1 MEKVERLNEAFKY
14 LRSIGKIHTQIDL
27 SNAMNANR
35 VTISNA
41 LKDKGGYLNDDFLSR
56 FSKSFDGIFNESWL
70 LTGEGEMLNYVD
82 QERKEKEIDIS
93 PSDIREGVYSG
104 ALVYNLDGT
113 CGTAERD
120 MIFTNDNVIGS
131 ISLPEI
137 NPSSKIVRAN
147 GDSMEPVIFDGDKV
161 VLRQIYNFDEIFYGQ
176 IYLILLEEYRMIKY
190 IRKYEPDED
199 NYIILRSRN
208 QEYDDIKL
216 HRSKIKKLFVV
227 ENILSVKTQL

>member
-1 MEKVERLNEAFKY
+1 MENDKIILSELAKRFFKAMELAEVTAYKLEQDIGIKQQTLTKIKNNLQQPSRKALDKFLAFY
-14 LRSIGKIHTQIDL
+14 TSI
-27 SNAMNANR
+27 NPA
-35 VTISNA
+35 
-41 LKDKGGYLNDDFLSR
+41 
-56 FSKSFDGIFNESWL
+56 WL
-70 LTGEGEMLNYVD
+70 LSGVGEPVLID

-120 MIFTNDNVIGS
+120 MIFTNDNIIGS

-161 VLRQIYNFDEIFYGQ
+161 VLHQIYNFDEIFYGQ

-190 IRKYEPDED
+190 IRRYEPDED

-208 QEYDDIKL
+208 KEYDDIKL